1 MAFVSFLIAF
11 VMFLIAAMSGEG
23 WLFDTLSWN
32 PTAWGLVFLS
42 LGFLLPGAISTY
54 RTRSLPQE

>member
-11 VMFLIAAMSGEG
+11 VLFLVGALASEG
-23 WLFDTLSWN
+23 WIFETLSWN

-42 LGFLLPGAISTY
+42 LGFLLPGALVLY
-54 RTRSLPQE
+54 RERNVS